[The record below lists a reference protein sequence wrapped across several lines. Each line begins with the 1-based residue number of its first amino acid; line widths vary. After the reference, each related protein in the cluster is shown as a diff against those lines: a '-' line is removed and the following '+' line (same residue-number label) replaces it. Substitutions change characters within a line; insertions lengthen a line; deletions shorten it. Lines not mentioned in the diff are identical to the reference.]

1 VAVTQE
7 MPLLPIPV
15 SEFAPVFVASFKNWK
30 RRHACFEVG

>member
-15 SEFAPVFVASFKNWK
+15 SEFAPVLLLSLKNWK

>member
-15 SEFAPVFVASFKNWK
+15 SEFAPVFVALAQEPETSP
-30 RRHACFEVG
+30 CLLEVG